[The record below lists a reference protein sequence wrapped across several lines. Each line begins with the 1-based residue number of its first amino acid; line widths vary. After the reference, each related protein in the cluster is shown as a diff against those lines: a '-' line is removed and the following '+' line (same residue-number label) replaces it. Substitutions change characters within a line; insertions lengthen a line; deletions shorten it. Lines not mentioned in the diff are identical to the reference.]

1 MAEKDVILK
10 EKVKFVGYAKFN
22 DLYSYAFD
30 WVKGEG
36 YKIIED
42 TYTEKVKGNAKDLE
56 IVWKASKKITDYF
69 KVEIEFKWRIFGM
82 EDVEVEVDGK
92 KKKMNKFVELGIEI
106 KGTLVKDFANQ
117 WNVSGTTKFFREIYN
132 KYVIPGRTVQMEEK
146 VEKDVQDFKEEVK
159 AFLELTG
166 KKQIVL

>member
-1 MAEKDVILK
+1 MVERDVILK
-10 EKVKFVGYAKFN
+10 EKVKFVGYAKFS

-36 YKIIED
+36 YTIIED

-56 IVWKASKKITDYF
+56 IAWKASKKITDYF
-69 KVEIEFKWRIFGM
+69 KVEIDFKWRIFGM
-82 EDVEVEVDGK
+82 EDVEVEIEGK

-106 KGTLVKDFANQ
+106 KGTLAKDFANQ
-117 WNVSGTTKFFREIYN
+117 WNTSGATKFFKEIYN
-132 KYVIPGRTVQMEEK
+132 KYVIPGRTIQMEEK
-146 VEKDVQDFKEEVK
+146 VGKDVQDFKEEVK

-166 KKQIVL
+166 KK